1 MADELKVAKDQ
12 VREAMGQPCVKR
24 LAVIMS
30 NDYSTL
36 PPDHHLTGTNNDNE
50 AMVRAFK
57 SLSHFAVVSIQN
69 DATKEVI

>member
-12 VREAMGQPCVKR
+12 VREAMGQPRVKR

-50 AMVRAFK
+50 AMVK